1 MNDIMMLPIEPPAP
15 PAAYF
20 EKIPLWSD
28 GSTAKCFEI
37 MADELSGRIPVTRL
51 DSWRD
56 FTNLL
61 ESDLRSYADLGDDWD
76 DLPDTQGEIKLW
88 IPEDLGQPKE
98 ISISK
103 ESL

>member
-37 MADELSGRIPVTRL
+37 MADELSGRIR
-51 DSWRD
+51 
-56 FTNLL
+56 
-61 ESDLRSYADLGDDWD
+61 
-76 DLPDTQGEIKLW
+76 
-88 IPEDLGQPKE
+88 
-98 ISISK
+98 
-103 ESL
+103 